1 MAKIRKNKELEDV
14 KNQLKRA
21 LADYSNLQKRV
32 EEDKKIL
39 VKFANAKLLV
49 KLLEIFDILE
59 AVQKTV
65 KDEGLYL
72 SIKKFKE
79 VLRAEGVQETNSQG
93 KDFDPNFHEAVEI
106 VSGNTNDKVVEVLT
120 KGYTFGD
127 KILRP
132 ARVKVSKK

>member
-49 KLLEIFDILE
+49 KLLEILDILE

-79 VLRAEGVQETNSQG
+79 VLIAEGVQETNSQG

>member
-14 KNQLKRA
+14 KNQLNRA
-21 LADYSNLQKRV
+21 LADYSNLQKRI

-49 KLLEIFDILE
+49 KLLEILDILE

-65 KDEGLYL
+65 KNEGLYL

-79 VLRAEGVQETNSQG
+79 VLIAEGVQETNSQG

-120 KGYTFGD
+120 KGYTFED

>member
-1 MAKIRKNKELEDV
+1 MAKKRKDKELEDV

-21 LADYSNLQKRV
+21 LADYSNLQRRV

-39 VKFANAKLLV
+39 VKFANARLLV
-49 KLLEIFDILE
+49 KLLDILDILE
-59 AVQKTV
+59 SVQKTL
-65 KDEGLYL
+65 KDEGLHL

-79 VLRAEGVQETNSQG
+79 VLLSEGVQETNSQG
-93 KDFDPNFHEAVEI
+93 KDFDPNLHEAVEV
-106 VSGNTNDKVVEVLT
+106 VSGDKNDKVVEVLT
-120 KGYTFGD
+120 KGYSFED